1 MWSEILL
8 IAGGCFVAAFC
19 SGMAGF
25 AFVLVAAGILL
36 HAVPPSVT
44 APVLVLGSLVAQC
57 VSLPPLLKHIDW
69 ARLRL
74 FLPMAVLG
82 LPVGLLVLAKGPAPA
97 IVIGIGLLLVGYSG
111 YMLARIALRLAPPNI
126 GGGPRADGV
135 VGFLSGILGGIGGFV
150 GALPAMWADIQ
161 GWPKDQARA
170 FLQPFIAF
178 MQAITAIG
186 LAFGGFIT
194 TQSLL
199 LTASAVPSLILG
211 TMLGLRAYRALPAQG
226 FRILLLVLLFVS
238 GVSLLI

>member
-1 MWSEILL
+1 MWSDALL
-8 IAGGCFVAAFC
+8 VAGGCFVAAFF

-36 HAVPPSVT
+36 HVVPPNVT

-74 FLPMAVLG
+74 FLPMAVVG

-97 IVIGIGLLLVGYSG
+97 IVVGVGVLLIAYSG
-111 YMLARIALRLAPPNI
+111 YMLARIALRLAPPKI
-126 GGGPRADGV
+126 SGGPRADGV
-135 VGFLSGILGGIGGFV
+135 IGFLSGILGGIGGFV

-161 GWPKDQARA
+161 GWPKDQSRA

-178 MQAITAIG
+178 MQAITAVS
-186 LAFGGFIT
+186 LAFSGFIT
-194 TQSLL
+194 RQSLL
-199 LTASAVPSLILG
+199 LTGAAVPSLIIG
-211 TMLGLRAYRALPAQG
+211 TMLGLRAYRAMPAQG

-238 GVSLLI
+238 GISLLL